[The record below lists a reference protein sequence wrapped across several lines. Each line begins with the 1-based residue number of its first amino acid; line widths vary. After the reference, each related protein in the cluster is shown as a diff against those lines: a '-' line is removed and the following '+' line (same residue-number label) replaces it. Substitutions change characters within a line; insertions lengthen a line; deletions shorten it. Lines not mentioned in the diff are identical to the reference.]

1 MAKGVK
7 WLVAF
12 FMRTFFFVI
21 ILVLGGCGSKTTQ
34 HDDVPVNAYGNPGY
48 IISFHP
54 PQYICYRTS
63 ETITIDGRADEAAWQ
78 KLPWNINFVDIL
90 GYHFPKPDYLTR
102 GKMLWDHEYVFIAAE
117 MQEPHLRALLSD
129 GRLDDENSFVVMIDV
144 DGDTH
149 QYQEMTVNT
158 NGTARIQTIS
168 KPHGSTELWSKGKS
182 SQIGI
187 MVHCEGT
194 LNDPTDEDNYWSL
207 EAAFPISLLTEG
219 ADSFIPRNGVQWR
232 VNFARTYW
240 NALVVDGYY
249 KKEINSES
257 GTFYP
262 SENWVWSPMG
272 HFDLHMPELWSFVQF
287 SEMEAGLER
296 DKFVYNNDED
306 VKWELRNIYY
316 AQQRYFE
323 TNGRYAK
330 RLGQLKEVGFVPDAL
345 RFKSHVEG
353 DESAYVAK
361 AQSPDKKSVWK
372 LNQEGRIWMETVV
385 SAK

>member
-1 MAKGVK
+1 
-7 WLVAF
+7 
-12 FMRTFFFVI
+12 
-21 ILVLGGCGSKTTQ
+21 
-34 HDDVPVNAYGNPGY
+34 
-48 IISFHP
+48 
-54 PQYICYRTS
+54 
-63 ETITIDGRADEAAWQ
+63 
-78 KLPWNINFVDIL
+78 
-90 GYHFPKPDYLTR
+90 
-102 GKMLWDHEYVFIAAE
+102 
-117 MQEPHLRALLSD
+117 
-129 GRLDDENSFVVMIDV
+129 
-144 DGDTH
+144 
-149 QYQEMTVNT
+149 
-158 NGTARIQTIS
+158 
-168 KPHGSTELWSKGKS
+168 
-182 SQIGI
+182 
-187 MVHCEGT
+187 
-194 LNDPTDEDNYWSL
+194 
-207 EAAFPISLLTEG
+207 
-219 ADSFIPRNGVQWR
+219 
-232 VNFARTYW
+232 
-240 NALVVDGYY
+240 VVDGYY